1 MPARSQ
7 RGGQDHPAALP
18 DGPGPGPRGPGRLGR
33 PLAHRTQAAPA
44 GPRRDRLRAAG
55 TGNLPPADGGREPAD
70 GTVPFQRQGRPG
82 GAGLHLRA
90 VPGPARNETAPRRRP
105 LRRPAAATGDRP
117 RPGQPAA
124 TADPRR
130 THGRHPAFGDQG
142 DRRGRPQPG
151 GARRHGDPA
160 GRAVLRLRRRTGR
173 PIPGDGARRD
183 RPAGPRPRH
192 GERGRARAGG
202 DLNGLGHTAAGAT
215 GACAGN
221 LYALVFPQEV
231 EMTVTLR
238 PAVQA
243 DAGFAALCVAA
254 AYAPWIAVIGR
265 KPWPMTQDYHEVIA
279 SDRVLIAEHDGQP
292 VGLLV
297 TRETAD
303 GFLVDNLA
311 VLPECKGQGIG
322 RQLLERAERDATSLG
337 YRSLYLYTNERMTEN
352 IELYARVGYLEYERR
367 QEEGFRRVFMRK
379 ALA

>member
-1 MPARSQ
+1 PYPPWPELRGEGGRGDLPARSQ

-33 PLAHRTQAAPA
+33 PFAHRTQAAPA

-142 DRRGRPQPG
+142 DRHGRPQPG

-215 GACAGN
+215 GALRWQSLCPRLSAGGRNDRHSAPGRPGRRGLRRALRRRRLCPVDRGDRPQALADDPGLPRGDRQRPGPHRRARRPAGRPAGDAGN
-221 LYALVFPQEV
+221 RRRLPRRQPRRASRMQGPGH
-231 EMTVTLR
+231 R
-238 PAVQA
+238 PTT
-243 DAGFAALCVAA
+243 AGACRARRNEPRL
-254 AYAPWIAVIGR
+254 P
-265 KPWPMTQDYHEVIA
+265 
-279 SDRVLIAEHDGQP
+279 
-292 VGLLV
+292 
-297 TRETAD
+297 
-303 GFLVDNLA
+303 LA
-311 VLPECKGQGIG
+311 VPLHQ
-322 RQLLERAERDATSLG
+322 
-337 YRSLYLYTNERMTEN
+337 
-352 IELYARVGYLEYERR
+352 
-367 QEEGFRRVFMRK
+367 
-379 ALA
+379 